1 MKKEFTMFH
10 LLGFAKNICVVKC
23 LHELET
29 TITCTPQKIFIKS
42 IHLMTEENIKKI
54 QGLSNCLIE
63 EKHYYDGV
71 CTTSGCSIL
80 TYSVN
85 KMSVREL
92 NNSEIQKVIKEQ
104 NLDISHIKNDMK
116 WVEINVESY

>member
-29 TITCTPQKIFIKS
+29 TSTCTPQKIFIKS

-71 CTTSGCSIL
+71 CTTSGCGIL

-85 KMSVREL
+85 ML
-92 NNSEIQKVIKEQ
+92 NEA
-104 NLDISHIKNDMK
+104 
-116 WVEINVESY
+116 VE

>member
-1 MKKEFTMFH
+1 
-10 LLGFAKNICVVKC
+10 
-23 LHELET
+23 
-29 TITCTPQKIFIKS
+29 
-42 IHLMTEENIKKI
+42 MTEENIKKI

-71 CTTSGCSIL
+71 CTTSGCGIL

>member
-10 LLGFAKNICVVKC
+10 LLGFAKGIAVIKCV
-23 LHELET
+23 HELET
-29 TITCTPQKIFIKS
+29 TIKCTPQKILIKS
-42 IHLMTEENIKKI
+42 IHLMTEENIKAI

-63 EKHYYDGV
+63 EKHYYDGT
-71 CTTSGCSIL
+71 CTTPVGSIL

-85 KMSVREL
+85 KMNVREL
-92 NNSEIQKVIKEQ
+92 IDSEIQKVINEQ
-104 NLDISHIKNDMK
+104 NLDISYITDDMK